1 MRINCIDVCDLT
13 DQHLR
18 AEWVEFLMLEPYIR
32 RSINSKNGL
41 ILSDSKTYVL
51 GSGHA
56 RFFYDKLSYV
66 KNRYLQLEGELKK
79 RGVNTNPT
87 LRLENLQQS
96 LYNDWTPTREDKI
109 NNLNRIITRI
119 ALKPKW
125 YKFHKKEIEDWVS
138 FYEKKYEFS
147 YSFHPSHQ
155 G

>member
-1 MRINCIDVCDLT
+1 
-13 DQHLR
+13 
-18 AEWVEFLMLEPYIR
+18 
-32 RSINSKNGL
+32 
-41 ILSDSKTYVL
+41 
-51 GSGHA
+51 
-56 RFFYDKLSYV
+56 
-66 KNRYLQLEGELKK
+66 LKK